1 MANSQSA
8 LLKTEGAFKGGDAH
22 RTVADNAARG
32 QLTTGVLLI
41 SHEVKKKKKFCPL
54 VASQVGA
61 FKYQFPLN
69 MAA

>member
-41 SHEVKKKKKFCPL
+41 SHEVKKKSFVPL
-54 VASQVGA
+54 LQARSE
-61 FKYQFPLN
+61 PLN
-69 MAA
+69 TSFH